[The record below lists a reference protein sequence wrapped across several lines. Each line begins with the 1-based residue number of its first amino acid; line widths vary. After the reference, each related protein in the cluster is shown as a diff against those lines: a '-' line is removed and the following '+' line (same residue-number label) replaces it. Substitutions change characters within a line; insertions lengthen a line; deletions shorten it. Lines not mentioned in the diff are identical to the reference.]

1 MATRGWGG
9 SIALAVGV
17 SAGTAAAQLGMGYGL
32 GILAWTPAT
41 DPAGERAWLASLAWT
56 TWIAATS
63 TVVGAV
69 VADRLSAGDPGA
81 APPRRRSRP
90 DGGVPAGPVATTAWR
105 LVIALTAALGG
116 LLTVALVAVPARA
129 AHRPDTYAPQ
139 MIAGGY
145 AIVGV
150 AVGVLVA
157 IAALSSRAI
166 ATNVMVT
173 SGYLWLLAIAS
184 VTFELAT
191 RRDLSTAQLAV
202 WRFGPGHFLR
212 QTFSLPGAALMLG
225 AALVIGVLAAW
236 PAIRRGDNLVGVAV
250 SGTFGPVLVA
260 AAYFLAAPKLVGVQ
274 PDEQLSAYLLAPYAL
289 VAGLAGSG
297 LFAALAMQ
305 RAVASASVPAPRSSL
320 TAKPETSSSSSS
332 SASADEPLSTDAYA
346 PARAYGSGDEASALA
361 PSGITPLWPTQ
372 PDSDGDEVTE
382 RRPAKGGLKGGVKGG
397 LFKGRGRGSTT
408 SS

>member
-17 SAGTAAAQLGMGYGL
+17 SAGAAAAQLGMGYGL

-41 DPAGERAWLASLAWT
+41 DPAGESAWLASLAWT

-63 TVVGAV
+63 TVVGPV

-90 DGGVPAGPVATTAWR
+90 DGGIPAGPVATTAWR
-105 LVIALTAALGG
+105 LVIALTAAVGG

-129 AHRPDTYAPQ
+129 AHLPDTYAPQ

-166 ATNVMVT
+166 ATNVTIT
-173 SGYLWLLAIAS
+173 STYLWLLAIAS
-184 VTFELAT
+184 VTFGFAT
-191 RRDLSTAQLAV
+191 RRELSTAQLGV

-225 AALVIGVLAAW
+225 AALVIGVLATW
-236 PAIRRGDNLVGVAV
+236 PASRRGDNRVGVAV
-250 SGTFGPVLVA
+250 SGAVGPILVA

-274 PDEQLSAYLLAPYAL
+274 PDEQLSAYLLAPYT
-289 VAGLAGSG
+289 VIAGLAGSV

-305 RAVASASVPAPRSSL
+305 REQRAVGVATVPAPRPSL
-320 TAKPETSSSSSS
+320 AATPATAKP
-332 SASADEPLSTDAYA
+332 DEPLADDAYA
-346 PARAYGSGDEASALA
+346 PARAYGSGDEEPALA
-361 PSGITPLWPTQ
+361 PSGVTPLWPTQ
-372 PDSDGDEVTE
+372 PDSGDEVTE
-382 RRPAKGGLKGGVKGG
+382 RRPAKGGL
-397 LFKGRGRGSTT
+397 FKGKGRNKS
-408 SS
+408 

>member
-17 SAGTAAAQLGMGYGL
+17 SAGTAAAQLGIGYGL

-63 TVVGAV
+63 TVIGAV

-90 DGGVPAGPVATTAWR
+90 GGGTPAGPVATTAWR
-105 LVIALTAALGG
+105 LVIALTAAVGG

-166 ATNVMVT
+166 ATNVTVT

-184 VTFELAT
+184 VTFGFAT
-191 RRDLSTAQLAV
+191 RRELTTAQLGV

-236 PAIRRGDNLVGVAV
+236 PAIRRGDNRVGVAI
-250 SGTFGPVLVA
+250 SGAVGPILVA

-274 PDEQLSAYLLAPYAL
+274 PDEQLSAYLLAPYA
-289 VAGLAGSG
+289 VIAGLAGSV
-297 LFAALAMQ
+297 LFAALAIQREQ
-305 RAVASASVPAPRSSL
+305 RAAAAAVPAPRASL
-320 TAKPETSSSSSS
+320 TATPATPEP
-332 SASADEPLSTDAYA
+332 DEPLADDAYA
-346 PARAYGSGDEASALA
+346 PARAYGSGDEAPALA
-361 PSGITPLWPTQ
+361 PSGVTPLWPTK
-372 PDSDGDEVTE
+372 PDGGDDVTE
-382 RRPAKGGLKGGVKGG
+382 RRPAKGGL
-397 LFKGRGRGSTT
+397 FKGKGRNKS
-408 SS
+408 

>member
-17 SAGTAAAQLGMGYGL
+17 AAGSAAAQLGMGYGL

-41 DPAGERAWLASLAWT
+41 DAAGERAWLASLAWT

-90 DGGVPAGPVATTAWR
+90 DGGIPAGPVATTAWR
-105 LVIALTAALGG
+105 LVIALTAAVGG

-166 ATNVMVT
+166 AANVTIT
-173 SGYLWLLAIAS
+173 SAYLWLLAIAS
-184 VTFELAT
+184 VTFGFAT
-191 RRDLSTAQLAV
+191 RRELSTAQLGV

-236 PAIRRGDNLVGVAV
+236 PATRRSDNRVGLAV
-250 SGTFGPVLVA
+250 SGAVGPILVA
-260 AAYFLAAPKLVGVQ
+260 AAYFLAAPKLAGVQ
-274 PDEQLSAYLLAPYAL
+274 ADEQLSAYLLAPYA
-289 VAGLAGSG
+289 VIAGLAGSV

-305 RAVASASVPAPRSSL
+305 REQRAVGPATVPAPRPSPSA
-320 TAKPETSSSSSS
+320 TPATS
-332 SASADEPLSTDAYA
+332 APDEPLADDAYA
-346 PARAYGSGDEASALA
+346 PARAYESGDEAPALA
-361 PSGITPLWPTQ
+361 PSGVTPLWPTQ
-372 PDSDGDEVTE
+372 PDSGDEVTE
-382 RRPAKGGLKGGVKGG
+382 RRPAKGGL
-397 LFKGRGRGSTT
+397 FKGKGRNKS
-408 SS
+408 